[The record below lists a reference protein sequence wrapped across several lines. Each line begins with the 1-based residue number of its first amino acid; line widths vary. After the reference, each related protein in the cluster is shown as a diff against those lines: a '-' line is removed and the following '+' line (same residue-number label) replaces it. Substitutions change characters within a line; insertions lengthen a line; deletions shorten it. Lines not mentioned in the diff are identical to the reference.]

1 MAEMKLQ
8 SSNWAALS
16 CWAITV
22 TPLPFFEVGLQLGLD
37 GVERGI
43 KQHLGRLRLTFR
55 AGGVALEALVI

>member
-16 CWAITV
+16 CWAIPV
-22 TPLPFFEVGLQLGLD
+22 TPLSFCEVGLQLGSD
-37 GVERGI
+37 GVEHGL
-43 KQHLGRLRLTFR
+43 KQHLGRLRLTFQ